1 MACLLQLEYNFLHG
15 FFRCKLPV
23 EVVDV
28 EVKITSM
35 QGMHIFRRDRTTQQ
49 LKCTPWSIRLHLHPT
64 IIKKMKTFLEV
75 EGKMGPIPV
84 PAPSNQF
91 RPPLPETNPNVRKND
106 VTEKRKRATPKKK
119 FRPSTPKPTTVC
131 PPLPEA
137 PPKPKNSMLLSS
149 VLVREDTPWPGTG
162 KMSGNLFE
170 DRNWLL
176 PKNYL
181 ATKNKSENVTS
192 ISSPKPSLKEEPKIG
207 EQSIISPK
215 TEKCRWGPDCPFCK
229 NQDKEDWDGKYQNQ
243 LQQKTLPQ
251 PKVQRPQGRCPLNL
265 QKPGQEAP
273 IDKNPSQTKTCQQ
286 WEAEMERL
294 NTKYNLDC
302 FSDSELDSEY
312 NKGEQYC
319 YEHGYETL
327 I

>member
-1 MACLLQLEYNFLHG
+1 MLGRN
-15 FFRCKLPV
+15 
-23 EVVDV
+23 
-28 EVKITSM
+28 
-35 QGMHIFRRDRTTQQ
+35 
-49 LKCTPWSIRLHLHPT
+49 
-64 IIKKMKTFLEV
+64 
-75 EGKMGPIPV
+75 
-84 PAPSNQF
+84 
-91 RPPLPETNPNVRKND
+91 

-119 FRPSTPKPTTVC
+119 FRPATPKPTTVC

-137 PPKPKNSMLLSS
+137 PPKPKNSTPLTFSTS
-149 VLVREDTPWPGTG
+149 KRRHPWPGTG
-162 KMSGNLFE
+162 KMLGNLFE

-181 ATKNKSENVTS
+181 ATENKSENMTS

-229 NQDKEDWDGKYQNQ
+229 NQDKEDWDGKHQNQ
-243 LQQKTLPQ
+243 LQQKTSPQ
-251 PKVQRPQGRCPLNL
+251 PKVQRPQARCPLNL

-273 IDKNPSQTKTCQQ
+273 IDKYPSQTKTHQQ

-302 FSDSELDSEY
+302 FSDSELDSESHM
-312 NKGEQYC
+312 KGSNIAMSMGMRHLFEKCQNIEIVKIKFC
-319 YEHGYETL
+319 ND
-327 I
+327 IIFKM